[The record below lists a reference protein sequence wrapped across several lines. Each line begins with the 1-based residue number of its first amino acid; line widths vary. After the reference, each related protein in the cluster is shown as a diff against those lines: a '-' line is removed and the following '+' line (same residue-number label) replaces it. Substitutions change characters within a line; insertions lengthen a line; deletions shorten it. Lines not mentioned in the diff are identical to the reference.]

1 MSEESFYSYMMKF
14 LEPFRIKMK
23 NRIISLEYDETKL
36 VDLIN
41 DTDLF

>member
-1 MSEESFYSYMMKF
+1 MMKF